1 MIYAYLT
8 PLVLLLC
15 FFMAILFLFEWVA
28 KLLLF
33 LFLVLLTLL
42 PFLVIYK
49 EEVRDTEPTVQKEN
63 K

>member
-1 MIYAYLT
+1 MIYAYIT

-15 FFMAILFLFEWVA
+15 FFLAILFLFDWVA
-28 KLLLF
+28 KLIIFLL
-33 LFLVLLTLL
+33 LLLLTVL
-42 PFLVIYK
+42 PYLVIYK